1 MSRIDKAGI
10 ADEARDRTNRA
21 FAAKLRDFGKRLGL
35 RLVVGLTAAA
45 AALFLFARLASETL
59 EGDTRQF
66 DDWSRSAIHQFASP
80 ALTSVMRVV
89 TALGTPSLLFGL
101 SLITAIAFAIAK
113 KYRAMMLFIA
123 TMVGATILDQVL
135 KLSFHRARPE
145 PFFDI
150 LSPSSFSFPSGHAL
164 ASFCFYS
171 AVAVLISRRTSYR
184 LVRVVTWTIAV
195 LLVLLIGLSRIY
207 LGVHYATDVLA
218 GYSAAFIW
226 VMIIA
231 AGDRTFRRKASA
243 EDHLAEPERR
253 TR

>member
-1 MSRIDKAGI
+1 MKFDT
-10 ADEARDRTNRA
+10 TNSA
-21 FAAKLRDFGKRLGL
+21 FASRVRDFGKRLGL

-45 AALFLFARLASETL
+45 ATLFLFARLASETL
-59 EGDTRQF
+59 EGDARQF

-80 ALTSVMRVV
+80 ALTSVMRIV
-89 TALGTPSLLFGL
+89 TALGEPSLLFGL
-101 SLITAIAFAIAK
+101 SLITAIGFAIAK
-113 KYRAMMLFIA
+113 RYRAMLLLVA
-123 TMVGATILDQVL
+123 TMVGATVLDQVL

-145 PFFDI
+145 PFFEI
-150 LSPSSFSFPSGHAL
+150 PSPSSFSFPSGHAL

-171 AVAVLISRRTSYR
+171 TITVLISRRTAYR
-184 LVRVVTWTIAV
+184 SVRVVTWALAV

-231 AGDRTFRRKASA
+231 TVDRNFKRKASA
-243 EDHLAEPERR
+243 EK
-253 TR
+253 

>member
-1 MSRIDKAGI
+1 MSRIDKAESQMKF
-10 ADEARDRTNRA
+10 ADKTNRA
-21 FAAKLRDFGKRLGL
+21 FASKLRNFGKRLGL

-45 AALFLFARLASETL
+45 ATLFLFARLASETF
-59 EGDTRQF
+59 EGDARQF
-66 DDWSRSAIHQFASP
+66 DDWSRSAIHQFTSP
-80 ALTSVMRVV
+80 DLTSVMRVV

-101 SLITAIAFAIAK
+101 SLITAIGFAIAK
-113 KYRAMMLFIA
+113 KYRAMILLIA

-150 LSPSSFSFPSGHAL
+150 VSPGSFSFPSGHAL

-171 AVAVLISRRTSYR
+171 TIAVLISRRTAYR
-184 LVRVVTWTIAV
+184 SVRVVTWTLAV

-231 AGDRTFRRKASA
+231 AVDRTFRRKASA
-243 EDHLAEPERR
+243 EDRMAEPER
-253 TR
+253 

>member
-1 MSRIDKAGI
+1 MKF
-10 ADEARDRTNRA
+10 ADTANRG
-21 FAAKLRDFGKRLGL
+21 FASKLRDFGKRLGL

-45 AALFLFARLASETL
+45 ATLFLFARLASETL
-59 EGDTRQF
+59 EGDARQF

-80 ALTSVMRVV
+80 ASTSVMRVV
-89 TALGTPSLLFGL
+89 TALGGPSLLLGL
-101 SLITAIAFAIAK
+101 SLITAIGFAIAK
-113 KYRAMMLFIA
+113 RYRAMMLLIA
-123 TMVGATILDQVL
+123 TMVGATVLDQVL

-145 PFFDI
+145 PFFEI
-150 LSPSSFSFPSGHAL
+150 PSPSSFSFPSGHAL

-171 AVAVLISRRTSYR
+171 TIAVLISRRTAYR
-184 LVRVVTWTIAV
+184 SIRVVTWTLAV

-231 AGDRTFRRKASA
+231 TVDRNFKRKASA
-243 EDHLAEPERR
+243 EK
-253 TR
+253 